1 MPSRSETVFT
11 MPTGLLT
18 ERSLTQTSTQTSR
31 RDFIDDLDT
40 PIQPQFVPL
49 RMNETL
55 SLSPCTPA
63 PGEIFVFRF
72 RSQWQRVSA
81 QDSAQWL
88 TQDETRRAALLP
100 SPALRYR
107 FISSRAVL
115 RLAVARM
122 LGCKPDA
129 VELHDDSKGRMF
141 VQDASGEV
149 VLCADIAYAG
159 VWIMLGIS
167 AGYLGL
173 GTALPLYKM
182 ASGDVASM
190 SSGVSGTVLATSD
203 GSLFSKQRARD
214 NSLLSAAGHRTG
226 IDHLNV
232 AIGGAAPA
240 LAGVSEA
247 ALWYVF
253 DLPMPGQLCA
263 SVCSSVP
270 LSTIF
275 AFGWSK
281 RNEG

>member
-1 MPSRSETVFT
+1 

-18 ERSLTQTSTQTSR
+18 ERSLTQTSR
-31 RDFIDDLDT
+31 RDFIDDFDT
-40 PIQPQFVPL
+40 PIRPPTYETQPQFLPL

-55 SLSPCTPA
+55 SLNPCTPA

-107 FISSRAVL
+107 YISSRAVL

-122 LGCKPDA
+122 LGCQPDA
-129 VELHDDSKGRMF
+129 VELRDDARGRMF
-141 VQDASGEV
+141 AQDATGDV
-149 VLCADIAYAG
+149 VLCADVAYAG

-167 AGYLGL
+167 ASYLGL
-173 GTALPLYKM
+173 GTSLPSYKM
-182 ASGDVASM
+182 ASDDDASLA
-190 SSGVSGTVLATSD
+190 GRVSGQILPPSD
-203 GSLFSKQRARD
+203 GLLLSKQRARE
-214 NSLLSAAGHRTG
+214 NSLLSAAGHRSA
-226 IDHLNV
+226 IDHSSLALSESV
-232 AIGGAAPA
+232 SA
-240 LAGVSEA
+240 LASVSKGEP
-247 ALWYVF
+247 WCVF

-263 SVCSSVP
+263 TVCSSTP

-281 RNEG
+281 RNDG

>member
-1 MPSRSETVFT
+1 

-18 ERSLTQTSTQTSR
+18 ERSLTPTSQ

-40 PIQPQFVPL
+40 PIQPPVYEMQPQFLPL

-107 FISSRAVL
+107 YVSSRAVL
-115 RLAVARM
+115 RLAVAWM
-122 LGCKPDA
+122 LGCEPDA
-129 VELHDDSKGRMF
+129 VELRDDSKGRMF
-141 VQDASGEV
+141 VQDARGQV

-167 AGYLGL
+167 ASCLGL
-173 GTALPLYKM
+173 GTSLPSYKM
-182 ASGDVASM
+182 ASDDDAPMPSR
-190 SSGVSGTVLATSD
+190 VSGQVLATSE
-203 GSLFSKQRARD
+203 GLLFSKQQARD

-226 IDHLNV
+226 K
-232 AIGGAAPA
+232 IGR
-240 LAGVSEA
+240 
-247 ALWYVF
+247 
-253 DLPMPGQLCA
+253 A
-263 SVCSSVP
+263 SCRERV
-270 LSTIF
+270 
-275 AFGWSK
+275 
-281 RNEG
+281 

>member
-1 MPSRSETVFT
+1 

-18 ERSLTQTSTQTSR
+18 ERSLTQTSR

-122 LGCKPDA
+122 LGCQPDA
-129 VELHDDSKGRMF
+129 VELRDDSKGRMF

-182 ASGDVASM
+182 ASGEVASM
-190 SSGVSGTVLATSD
+190 SSGVLATSD
-203 GSLFSKQRARD
+203 GLLFSKQRARD
-214 NSLLSAAGHRTG
+214 NSLVSAAGHRNA
-226 IDHLNV
+226 IDHLNG

-240 LAGVSEA
+240 SVGVSEA
-247 ALWYVF
+247 APWYVF

-263 SVCSSVP
+263 SVCSAVP

>member
-1 MPSRSETVFT
+1 

-18 ERSLTQTSTQTSR
+18 ER
-31 RDFIDDLDT
+31 FIDDLDT
-40 PIQPQFVPL
+40 PIRPLAYEAQPQFLPL

-55 SLSPCTPA
+55 SLSQCTPG

-107 FISSRAVL
+107 YISSRAVL

-129 VELHDDSKGRMF
+129 VELRDDARGRMF
-141 VQDASGEV
+141 AQDATKTV
-149 VLCADIAYAG
+149 VLRADVAYAG
-159 VWIMLGIS
+159 VWIMLGIGAS
-167 AGYLGL
+167 YLGL
-173 GTALPLYKM
+173 GTSLPSYKM
-182 ASGDVASM
+182 ASDDASLA
-190 SSGVSGTVLATSD
+190 GRAPGQVLPQPD
-203 GSLFSKQRARD
+203 GLLFSKQRARD
-214 NSLLSAAGHRTG
+214 NSLLSAAGHRSA
-226 IDHLNV
+226 IDHSSLALSESV
-232 AIGGAAPA
+232 SA
-240 LAGVSEA
+240 LASVSKGEP
-247 ALWYVF
+247 WCVF

-263 SVCSSVP
+263 SVCSSTP

-281 RNEG
+281 RNDG

>member
-1 MPSRSETVFT
+1 

-18 ERSLTQTSTQTSR
+18 ERSLTQTSR
-31 RDFIDDLDT
+31 RDFIDDFDT
-40 PIQPQFVPL
+40 PIRPPVHETQPQFLPL

-55 SLSPCTPA
+55 SLDPCAPA

-107 FISSRAVL
+107 YISSRAVL

-122 LGCKPDA
+122 LGCQPDT
-129 VELHDDSKGRMF
+129 VELRDDTRGRMF
-141 VQDASGEV
+141 AQDATGNM
-149 VLCADIAYAG
+149 VLCADVAYAG

-173 GTALPLYKM
+173 GTSLPSYKM
-182 ASGDVASM
+182 ASDDDAS
-190 SSGVSGTVLATSD
+190 LAGRVPGHASPPSD
-203 GSLFSKQRARD
+203 ALRFSKQRARD
-214 NSLLSAAGHRTG
+214 NSLLSAAGHRSA
-226 IDHLNV
+226 IDHSSLALGESV
-232 AIGGAAPA
+232 SA
-240 LAGVSEA
+240 LASVPKSEP
-247 ALWYVF
+247 WHVF

-263 SVCSSVP
+263 SVCSSTP

-281 RNEG
+281 RNDG